1 MKQPVKAA
9 LYMRLSQED
18 EKGGES
24 NSIDTQR
31 MITQKYALDHGFQI
45 VGEYIDDGWSGTNF
59 DRPGWKRLIADIEAG
74 KVNCIITKDLARFG
88 RNYLRMG
95 DYLESEF
102 PARGI
107 RYISATE
114 GEDTENGL
122 SDAVPIMNIFNEWH
136 AKTTSQKIRA
146 AMRAKYENGEHPATY
161 APIGYRKS
169 SEVKNKL
176 EIDPETCWIVEKIY
190 DLALHGAGPFKI
202 TQTLTAEKVP
212 TASWINFQRNGGFAH
227 IYANAPEE
235 KRYAWTIA
243 QVKGILTDELY
254 IGNSVHY
261 RKVNNSYKEKSRR
274 RKDRD
279 EWTTIP
285 DTHEAI
291 ISKDDF
297 AKVQELIAQRR
308 RSRKEGTPQIFAGLV
323 YCSDCGW
330 SMSYGVNKS
339 VKNPFNY
346 YSCTKYKQYKGAC
359 TSHYIRYDVLYPY
372 VLSRLQY
379 WTKLAQ
385 EDEDALLRR
394 LLKAEEKEQVKAGK
408 NAKATLKKAE
418 RRLEEL
424 DRLYMKLYE
433 DHANGKIPDRN
444 FNMMSA
450 NWQKEQAE
458 LESQISELSGKVE
471 AEKENASN
479 ARKWVELMKQ
489 YTDLQELTAP
499 LLNALIS
506 RIVVHHPQKAE
517 NGTME
522 QEIEIFYRFVGKID

>member
-95 DYLESEF
+95 NYLESEF

-479 ARKWVELMKQ
+479 AREWVELMKQ

-517 NGTME
+517 DGTME

>member
-95 DYLESEF
+95 NYLESEF

-227 IYANAPEE
+227 IYADAPEE

-243 QVKGILTDELY
+243 QVKSILKDKVY

-261 RKVNNSYKEKSRR
+261 RKVNTSYREKSRR
-274 RKDRD
+274 RKDPE
-279 EWTTIP
+279 EWRIIE
-285 DTHEAI
+285 DTHEGI

-297 AKVQELIAQRR
+297 SRVQELIAQRR
-308 RSRKEGTPQIFAGLV
+308 RSRKEGTTQIFAGLV

-346 YSCTKYKQYKGAC
+346 FSCTKYRQYKGAC
-359 TSHYIRYDVLYPY
+359 TSHYISYDVLYPY
-372 VLSRLQY
+372 VLARLQY
-379 WTKLAQ
+379 WTRLAQ
-385 EDEDALLRR
+385 EDEEALLQR
-394 LLKAEEKEQVKAGK
+394 LLKAEEKEQARAGK
-408 NAKATLKKAE
+408 NAKAALKKAQK
-418 RRLEEL
+418 RLEEV
-424 DRLYMKLYE
+424 DRLYMKSYE
-433 DHANGKIPDRN
+433 DHANGKIPDRIYN
-444 FNMMSA
+444 NMCA
-450 NWQKEQAE
+450 NWQKEQTE
-458 LESQISELSGKVE
+458 LESQISELSGKIE
-471 AEKENASN
+471 TETENASN
-479 ARKWVELMKQ
+479 ARKWVDLMKQ

-506 RIVVHHPQKAE
+506 KIVVHHPHKAE
-517 NGTME
+517 DGTTE
-522 QEIEIFYRFVGKID
+522 QEIEIFYRFVGKIE

>member
-59 DRPGWKRLIADIEAG
+59 DRPGWKRLLSDIEAG

-169 SEVKNKL
+169 SEAKNKL

-190 DLALHGAGPFKI
+190 DLAIHGAGPFKI

-385 EDEDALLRR
+385 EDEDALLLR
-394 LLKAEEKEQVKAGK
+394 LLKAEEKEQARAGK

>member
-517 NGTME
+517 DGSME

>member
-59 DRPGWKRLIADIEAG
+59 DRPGWKRLLSDIEAG

-95 DYLESEF
+95 NYLESEF

>member
-489 YTDLQELTAP
+489 YTDLQELTTP

>member
-59 DRPGWKRLIADIEAG
+59 DRPGWKRLLSDIEAG

>member
-59 DRPGWKRLIADIEAG
+59 DRPGWKRLLSDIEAG

-169 SEVKNKL
+169 SETKNKL
-176 EIDPETCWIVEKIY
+176 EIDPETRWIVEKIY

-346 YSCTKYKQYKGAC
+346 YSCTKYKLYKGSC

-408 NAKATLKKAE
+408 SVKATLKKAE

-499 LLNALIS
+499 LLNTLIS
-506 RIVVHHPQKAE
+506 KIVVHHPQKAE
-517 NGTME
+517 DGTTE

>member
-59 DRPGWKRLIADIEAG
+59 DRPGWKRLLSDIEAG

-176 EIDPETCWIVEKIY
+176 EIDPETRWIVEKIY

-517 NGTME
+517 DGTME

>member
-1 MKQPVKAA
+1 M
-9 LYMRLSQED
+9 
-18 EKGGES
+18 
-24 NSIDTQR
+24 
-31 MITQKYALDHGFQI
+31 
-45 VGEYIDDGWSGTNF
+45 
-59 DRPGWKRLIADIEAG
+59 
-74 KVNCIITKDLARFG
+74 
-88 RNYLRMG
+88 
-95 DYLESEF
+95 
-102 PARGI
+102 
-107 RYISATE
+107 
-114 GEDTENGL
+114 
-122 SDAVPIMNIFNEWH
+122 
-136 AKTTSQKIRA
+136 
-146 AMRAKYENGEHPATY
+146 
-161 APIGYRKS
+161 
-169 SEVKNKL
+169 
-176 EIDPETCWIVEKIY
+176 EKIY
-190 DLALHGAGPFKI
+190 DLAIHGAGPFKI

-297 AKVQELIAQRR
+297 AKVQELIAHRR

-346 YSCTKYKQYKGAC
+346 FSCTKYKQYKGAC

-385 EDEDALLRR
+385 EDEDALLLR

-424 DRLYMKLYE
+424 DRLYIKLYE
-433 DHANGKIPDRN
+433 DHANGKVPDRN

-506 RIVVHHPQKAE
+506 KIVVHHPQKAE
-517 NGTME
+517 DGTME

>member
-18 EKGGES
+18 EKGVES

-31 MITQKYALDHGFQI
+31 MITRKYALDHGFQI

-59 DRPGWKRLIADIEAG
+59 DRPQFKRMMEEIESG
-74 KVNCIITKDLARFG
+74 NINCVITKDLSRFG
-88 RNYLRMG
+88 REHIMMG
-95 DYLESEF
+95 YYLEFVF
-102 PARGI
+102 PQMEV
-107 RYISATE
+107 RYIAVNDN
-114 GEDTENGL
+114 EDSKKGL
-122 SDAVPIMNIFNEWH
+122 SDIVPIMNIFNEWH
-136 AKTTSQKIRA
+136 AKNTSQKIRA

-169 SEVKNKL
+169 SKIKNKL
-176 EIDPETCWIVEKIY
+176 EIDPETRWIVEKIY

-227 IYANAPEE
+227 IYADAPEE

-323 YCSDCGW
+323 FCSDCGW

-346 YSCTKYKQYKGAC
+346 FSCTKYKLYKGSC

-379 WTKLAQ
+379 WTKLAR
-385 EDEDALLRR
+385 EDEDALLLR

-408 NAKATLKKAE
+408 NAKATLKKAQ

-424 DRLYMKLYE
+424 DRLYMKSYE

-458 LESQISELSGKVE
+458 LESQISELSGKIE

-499 LLNALIS
+499 LLNTLIS

>member
-9 LYMRLSQED
+9 AYMRLSQDD
-18 EKGGES
+18 ERQGES
-24 NSIDTQR
+24 QSIETQR
-31 MITQKYALDHGFQI
+31 IIITQFAKAQGFQI

-59 DRPGWKRLIADIEAG
+59 DRPNFQRMIRDAQSG
-74 KVNCIITKDLARFG
+74 KVNCVITKDISRLG
-88 RNYLRMG
+88 RDYIRVG
-95 DYLESEF
+95 QYLEYDFTEW
-102 PARGI
+102 GT

-114 GEDTENGL
+114 AIDTENGV
-122 SDAVPIMNIFNEWH
+122 SDIVPILNLFNEWH
-136 AKTTSQKIRA
+136 AKNTSQKIRA

-176 EIDPETCWIVEKIY
+176 EIDPETCWIVKKIY
-190 DLALHGAGPFKI
+190 DLAIHGAGPFKI

-297 AKVQELIAQRR
+297 AKVQELITQRR

-339 VKNPFNY
+339 VKKPFNY
-346 YSCTKYKQYKGAC
+346 FSCTKYKQYKGAC

-394 LLKAEEKEQVKAGK
+394 LLRAEEKEQAKAGK
-408 NAKATLKKAE
+408 NAKATLKKAQ

-424 DRLYMKLYE
+424 DRLYIKLYE

-458 LESQISELSGKVE
+458 LGSQISELSGKVE

-506 RIVVHHPQKAE
+506 KIVVHHPQKVE
-517 NGTME
+517 GGTME

>member
-95 DYLESEF
+95 NYLESEF

-458 LESQISELSGKVE
+458 LESQISELSGKIE

-517 NGTME
+517 DGTME

>member
-59 DRPGWKRLIADIEAG
+59 DRPGWKRLLSDIEAG

-323 YCSDCGW
+323 YCLDCGW

-479 ARKWVELMKQ
+479 AREWVELMKQ

-517 NGTME
+517 DGTME

>member
-517 NGTME
+517 DGTME

>member
-95 DYLESEF
+95 NYLESEF

-489 YTDLQELTAP
+489 YTDLQELTTP

>member
-9 LYMRLSQED
+9 AYMRLSQDD
-18 EKGGES
+18 ERQGES
-24 NSIDTQR
+24 QSIETQR
-31 MITQKYALDHGFQI
+31 IIITQFAKAQGFQI
-45 VGEYIDDGWSGTNF
+45 IGEYIDDGWSGTNF
-59 DRPGWKRLIADIEAG
+59 DRPNFQRMIRDAQSGV
-74 KVNCIITKDLARFG
+74 VNCVITKDISRLG
-88 RNYLRMG
+88 RDYIRIG
-95 DYLESEF
+95 QYLERDFAEW
-102 PARGI
+102 GT

-114 GEDTENGL
+114 AIDTINGV
-122 SDAVPIMNIFNEWH
+122 SDIVPILNLFNEWH
-136 AKTTSQKIRA
+136 AKNTSQKIRA

-169 SEVKNKL
+169 SETKNKL

-346 YSCTKYKQYKGAC
+346 YSCTKYKQYKGTC

-385 EDEDALLRR
+385 EDEDALLLR

-418 RRLEEL
+418 RRLEEI

-499 LLNALIS
+499 LLNTLIS
-506 RIVVHHPQKAE
+506 KIVVHHPQKAE
-517 NGTME
+517 DGTME